1 MIVVASASPRRRQLL
16 EQIGLQVRVAP
27 HPIDEA
33 LRAGEAP
40 EAYVLR
46 MAEEKLRAALRAER
60 EGDLVLAADTSV
72 VFEGKVLGKPE
83 SDEHNRAMLR
93 SLSGRA
99 HEVITAVAVGRTEG
113 ARSSADAIGI
123 KADTTMVR
131 FAELSETTIER
142 YVATGEGVDKAGG
155 YAIQGI
161 GGGFVEAIEG
171 SYSTVV
177 GLPLHLTIELIRRV
191 MPSFEWP

>member
-60 EGDLVLAADTSV
+60 EGNLVLAADTSV

-93 SLSGRA
+93 SLSGRE
-99 HEVITAVAVGRTEG
+99 HEVITAVAVGRMEG

-191 MPSFEWP
+191 MPSFKWP